1 MVDILRTSDQYM
13 SKHPSTWVGNYL
25 SLFVIVPLGWEGGS
39 QNRNQNVIPKSLL
52 KNDGCN

>member
-39 QNRNQNVIPKSLL
+39 QNRNQNLIPKSLL